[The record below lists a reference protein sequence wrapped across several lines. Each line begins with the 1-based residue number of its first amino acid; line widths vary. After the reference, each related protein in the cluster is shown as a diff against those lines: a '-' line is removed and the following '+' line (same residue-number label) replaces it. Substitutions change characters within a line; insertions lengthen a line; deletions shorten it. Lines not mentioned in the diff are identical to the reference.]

1 MTNFIH
7 PSGWTFPALET
18 QPFLGCM
25 FFEPGHPFFGPVHV
39 FGFARIV
46 FFGPGGTKNV
56 GGLACVFSGP
66 CGDICFFDLHVFV
79 LDPGKFFRQPN

>member
-1 MTNFIH
+1 
-7 PSGWTFPALET
+7 
-18 QPFLGCM
+18 M
-25 FFEPGHPFFGPVHV
+25 F

-56 GGLACVFSGP
+56 GGTCLCVFWTLWGYLF
-66 CGDICFFDLHVFV
+66 FFDLHVFV

>member
-1 MTNFIH
+1 
-7 PSGWTFPALET
+7 
-18 QPFLGCM
+18 M
-25 FFEPGHPFFGPVHV
+25 F

-56 GGLACVFSGP
+56 GGLACVFSGL